1 MARTVAKSDE
11 TNAFSILGD
20 ALEAAA
26 ESIGDATS
34 DASASAKHAA
44 RKVKS
49 GVSAGAYT
57 AAYGLS
63 FGIVFGGVFL
73 KELLPGDSAIRRGLE
88 EGAEAALDAI
98 AARRSHEPLHEED
111 EAAVPPRAGSR
122 ASAKPAA
129 SKPAAT
135 KPAAT
140 ARKRP
145 ARAVKTSSEA

>member
-1 MARTVAKSDE
+1 MARTVAESDE
-11 TNAFSILGD
+11 ANAFSILGD

-57 AAYGLS
+57 AAYGFS

-73 KELLPGDSAIRRGLE
+73 KELLPSDSAIRRGLE

-98 AARRSHEPLHEED
+98 AARRHHEPLHEQE
-111 EAAVPPRAGSR
+111 EAEPPRAPRARSR
-122 ASAKPAA
+122 AAAKPG
-129 SKPAAT
+129 AT
-135 KPAAT
+135 AT